1 MGLVAATPSAA
12 ASVRYAS
19 HTVADGSGAP
29 CTQAD
34 PCSLFD
40 AVTYAGAGDTVQ
52 LTADEYYLDRQLEV
66 LVDNLTIR
74 GPSAVAAYLSLS
86 IVSGPG
92 AEQMTLIWPT
102 ATPGTAVLESS
113 TNLMDP
119 WTEITDTPTV
129 NGDNNEL
136 IISTTGVPKNFFRLR
151 NP

>member
-1 MGLVAATPSAA
+1 MRRAIGALTTAGALTVGLVAATPSAA

-74 GPSAVAAYLSLS
+74 GPSGVGA
-86 IVSGPG
+86 PG
-92 AEQMTLIWPT
+92 AFIAYVIFRDQASGGLADSAHKHEFGSGQQ
-102 ATPGTAVLESS
+102 PGVGIRVL
-113 TNLMDP
+113 
-119 WTEITDTPTV
+119 
-129 NGDNNEL
+129 
-136 IISTTGVPKNFFRLR
+136 
-151 NP
+151 